1 MRQRLPAPRDDGTH
15 VSLRRATLCVSLRR
29 GRARAPQRAKLA
41 LALPLLVPG
50 ERTIVFVR
58 RKHDASW
65 VKKELRKEGR
75 SASDM
80 RYFYTPAQW
89 TTPHSQWAAAEKTRA
104 TSPRRPRTSTATAR
118 SRSARPRSPRS
129 ERSRGFLST
138 VRSLCVS
145 HTTTSGADR
154 PRRPVRSNWG

>member
-1 MRQRLPAPRDDGTH
+1 MVHTS
-15 VSLRRATLCVSLRR
+15 SLCAARRCASPFRH

-75 SASDM
+75 SASDT

-89 TTPHSQWAAAEKTRA
+89 TTPHSQWAAAERTRA
-104 TSPRRPRTSTATAR
+104 TSLPPRRPRTSTATAR

-129 ERSRGFLST
+129 ERSRGVLSLPDL
-138 VRSLCVS
+138 SLCLS
-145 HTTTSGADR
+145 HTTTTSGADR
-154 PRRPVRSNWG
+154 HRRRVRSNWG